1 MNYPYSNNAVM
12 YPRQVRRRP
21 NQAAM
26 MNPIYSRPPLEK
38 IEISPEFMNQVSAEV
53 FKNQALANMLT
64 KNPLCYGMSISDYGA
79 SLMRMG
85 KIPKKDFIVSDNK
98 LIEFNRVGERL
109 KETTF
114 YKQSND
120 SPPLIECDFYNAS
133 TQEKY
138 KTIKYSP
145 TETKTCRYTQI

>member
-53 FKNQALANMLT
+53 FKSQALANMLT
-64 KNPLCYGMSISDYGA
+64 KNPLRYGMSISDYGPERDA
-79 SLMRMG
+79 SPYDDVRNSQKTPRSTPGRFL
-85 KIPKKDFIVSDNK
+85 
-98 LIEFNRVGERL
+98 ENR
-109 KETTF
+109 
-114 YKQSND
+114 
-120 SPPLIECDFYNAS
+120 
-133 TQEKY
+133 
-138 KTIKYSP
+138 
-145 TETKTCRYTQI
+145 